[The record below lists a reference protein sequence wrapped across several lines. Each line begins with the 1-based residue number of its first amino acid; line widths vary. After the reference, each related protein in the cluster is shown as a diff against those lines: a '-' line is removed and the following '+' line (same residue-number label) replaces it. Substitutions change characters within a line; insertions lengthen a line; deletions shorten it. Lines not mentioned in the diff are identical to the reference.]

1 MPSRRLFQRG
11 ARGARALGFAGA
23 VMLVVAACSD
33 DKSSP
38 VSGPTVDGGG
48 GATDDGG
55 TGMPGD
61 DTGVP
66 PDPGATCGVA
76 GAVPGLSTQSIM
88 SGGSKRTYQLFLP
101 STYDAH
107 KSFPLVFVFHGDGG
121 TGANIRGA
129 FGLEAASAG
138 GAVLV
143 YPDGEGNTW
152 QIDGAAGV
160 TKDVTFID
168 DLAADLVKTH
178 CAEAS
183 HVFAVGFSKGA
194 YFVDQYACLGKTH
207 LAGVV
212 AHSGGGPFGVVGL
225 ATKYNNDGNLVCP
238 GPAIPAMQIIGGND
252 DVPEAQKAR
261 DYWQRVNGCQTTSS
275 ATAPSPCVTYAG
287 CMAGLPETYCEVP
300 GLGHQIWSSAPQAV
314 WGFVTA
320 H

>member
-1 MPSRRLFQRG
+1 MPSRLDPRG
-11 ARGARALGFAGA
+11 ARGARALGIAGA

-38 VSGPTVDGGG
+38 VTGPSADGGG
-48 GATDDGG
+48 GGVTDDGS

-61 DTGVP
+61 ETGVP
-66 PDPGATCGVA
+66 PDPGAACGVA
-76 GAVPGLSTQSIM
+76 GAAPGVSTQSIM

-101 STYDAH
+101 PTYDGH

-121 TGANIRGA
+121 SGANIRGA

-143 YPDGEGNTW
+143 YPDGEGTTW

-160 TKDVTFID
+160 AKDIAFID

-178 CAEAS
+178 CGVAS
-183 HVFAVGFSKGA
+183 RIFAVGFSKGA
-194 YFVDQYACLGKTH
+194 YFVDQYACLGKTR

-225 ATKYNNDGNLVCP
+225 ATKYDNNGNLVCP
-238 GPAIPAMQIIGGND
+238 RAPIPAMQIIGGND
-252 DVPEAQKAR
+252 DVGEAQKAR
-261 DYWQRVNGCQTTSS
+261 DYWQRVNGCKTTSA
-275 ATAPSPCVTYAG
+275 ATAPMPCVTYDG
-287 CMAGLPETYCEVP
+287 CTAGLPEIYCEVP
-300 GLGHQIWSSAPQAV
+300 GLGHQIWMSAPQAV
-314 WGFVTA
+314 WSFVTA